1 MAAIS
6 SIGSA
11 SAPATSGNRFLA
23 RLPSET
29 QRRLISQSTRVPL
42 EKEDHLCEAGAPLGW
57 SYLPCSGIVS
67 LQTMTLEGESVEVAM
82 IGREGIVGVPSPVS
96 PVNAPHTAVVLLEG
110 EALKI
115 RADLLRAEIQRDVAF
130 QTALIHYSYALIT
143 QIARGSVCNRFHAA
157 RQRLARWLL
166 EASDRTQS
174 PRILMTQERL
184 GQALGLQR
192 TGVTVASV
200 ALQDAGAIKSRH
212 GRITIADRHRLELA
226 ACECYAA
233 ARDGDV
239 LPSR

>member
-1 MAAIS
+1 MPTISPIS
-6 SIGSA
+6 STSVGS
-11 SAPATSGNRFLA
+11 SVGSRFLA

-29 QRRLISQSTRVPL
+29 QRRLVSQSTRVPL
-42 EKEDHLCEAGAPLGW
+42 QKEDHLCEAGAPLTW
-57 SYLPCSGIVS
+57 SYLPCTGIVS
-67 LQTMTLEGESVEVAM
+67 MQTMTLEGESVEVAM

-96 PVNAPHTAVVLLEG
+96 PLNAPHTAVVLLEG

-115 RADLLRAEIQRDVAF
+115 RADLLRTEIQRDVAF
-130 QTALIHYSYALIT
+130 QTALIHYSYSLIT
-143 QIARGSVCNRFHAA
+143 QIARGSVCHRFHSA

-184 GQALGLQR
+184 GQVLGLQR
-192 TGVTVASV
+192 TGVTPASI

-226 ACECYAA
+226 ACECYSA
-233 ARDGDV
+233 ARE
-239 LPSR
+239 PHAS